1 MNSEEHLSV
10 AQSVF
15 EKDIDKEKLRHST
28 FKERSRTIQLLSDA
42 FYAYSL
48 IAVAN
53 GQFSKALS
61 FARQQVKLIYRAWG
75 MLEQRVGKLDL
86 SNNTIF
92 FEKDSNALVDQ
103 ISRLSINAHAQSPC
117 ATLTTH
123 AMLQSAPF
131 WSLVPRLFRGLIHIS
146 QIFAHDGLFL
156 EAQYYLEQS
165 QKIAHKIAST
175 GLKSQSLSYLGDIL
189 TRNGQIEQGMTF
201 MQQALEAR
209 SSLLDDHHMIS
220 LQLFLANNLTLQ
232 SKKKSAADAFEYAE
246 NMIEQLMTSSPEE
259 VSLRQSNTA
268 SRPEMEVSELKVS
281 ETSAPR
287 KTQTSKKAT
296 IKTSKAKSAIVA
308 GPSSPKRRTSDAIG
322 VSLLWQIKGR
332 ILRQRANVAIYDNC
346 INIAITCLQDAAKVP
361 SLAYDQMQN
370 VLLNSLLHLR
380 QALERMAADPVF
392 CVLLES
398 TISQPSIF
406 IKQNRYDGFI
416 PKQSLVTGTEKSP
429 SKKVPVKNF
438 SRKAGQNLI
447 ISPLEF
453 LDLLHQTQESI
464 FGIHNLAKS
473 MGSIQNIHAMADV
486 LIKSLTILS
495 ATTLSQSVGNPSS
508 GFALYI
514 MGMYHGDLSKCSY

>member
-10 AQSVF
+10 AQIVF

-28 FKERSRTIQLLSDA
+28 FKERSRMIQTISDA
-42 FYAYSL
+42 FYTYSL

-53 GQFSKALS
+53 GQFAKALS
-61 FARQQVKLIYRAWG
+61 FARQHVKLIYRAWG

-103 ISRLSINAHAQSPC
+103 ISRLSINAQSSC
-117 ATLTTH
+117 VTSTTH

-165 QKIAHKIAST
+165 QKIAYKIAST

-189 TRNGQIEQGMTF
+189 TRNGQIEQGMAF

-209 SSLLDDHHMIS
+209 SSLLDDHYMIS

-232 SKKKSAADAFEYAE
+232 SKKKPAADAFEYAE
-246 NMIEQLMTSSPEE
+246 NITEQLMTSSLAE
-259 VSLRQSNTA
+259 VSLRQSNTVP
-268 SRPEMEVSELKVS
+268 RPEMEISELKVS

-296 IKTSKAKSAIVA
+296 VKTSKAKSAIVA
-308 GPSSPKRRTSDAIG
+308 GPSSPKRRTSDAIE

-346 INIAITCLQDAAKVP
+346 INIATTCLQDAAKVP

-406 IKQNRYDGFI
+406 NKQNRYDAFI

-429 SKKVPVKNF
+429 SKKVPVKSS
-438 SRKAGQNLI
+438 SRKASQNLI
-447 ISPLEF
+447 TSPLEF
-453 LDLLHQTQESI
+453 HDLLHQTQESI
-464 FGIHNLAKS
+464 LGIHNLAKS
-473 MGSIQNIHAMADV
+473 MGSIRNIHNMADV
-486 LIKSLTILS
+486 LMKSLTILS

-514 MGMYHGDLSKCSY
+514 MGMYQGDLSKCSY